1 MKDETVVKVA
11 GQKTRDVTGVYNA
24 AGETATSFADDCNE
38 KNEELRSLCVR
49 MQRQLADST
58 KKIKYLE
65 AERIEL
71 KKENTELKKE
81 IDNLNNDVINSFIH
95 EREEIQGLRRREKK
109 ESAQKIEELEKRIGY
124 IEGKGAGKK
133 TGHDGIN
140 PNTKREVTTGK
151 RNERKQPAET
161 MEQPEAGEKEQIDQK
176 TDQNDGTTLK
186 RTIISTKNTVS
197 ADSGIDLLSL
207 TKLIDDR
214 VDARLRNR
222 RESAYK
228 GDSEK
233 EVVQTVYAKDTKS
246 TDQISSYLSS
256 RNLNIIIHRLPED
269 NVGKDQTII
278 EELFGVVGL
287 KYSPTVTIDRL
298 GSKSNEKT
306 RPIRLSMGTPKEKAD
321 FMSSLGRLKNGP
333 DTFKNISVTDDY
345 TQDER
350 KEILQWVEEAN
361 ERSKKN
367 EDGYVWES

>member
-1 MKDETVVKVA
+1 MSTSQGKKRE
-11 GQKTRDVTGVYNA
+11 TRDVTGVYNA

-233 EVVQTVYAKDTKS
+233 EVVQTVYANDTKS
-246 TDQISSYLSS
+246 TDRISSYLSN
-256 RNLNIIIHRLPED
+256 RKLNIIIHGLPED

-306 RPIRLSMGTPKEKAD
+306 RPIRLSMGTPKEKED